1 MKNNVVVSFLA
12 ALLLSGCASV
22 NDLRSQVPYASFHTS
37 AATKVV
43 AMCIRDAWQ
52 NQKIGGA
59 PGGGDMQETGS
70 GYAIA
75 APSFANPIELVDI
88 HNDGQIQMFVSSG
101 TFKWRKDLRA
111 SAIKGCL

>member
-1 MKNNVVVSFLA
+1 MIRKLSLLVVLFIIS
-12 ALLLSGCASV
+12 SCASV
-22 NDLRSQVPYASFHTS
+22 NDLRGETPYAEYKTHR
-37 AATKVV
+37 V
-43 AMCIRDAWQ
+43 AREIAECIRDAWQ

-59 PGGGDMQETGS
+59 PGGGDMQETVS

-88 HNDGQIQMFVSSG
+88 HNDGQIKMFVSSG